1 MQTGIARTADGL
13 LLPPQAFG
21 PMFQAFVE
29 VALSPF
35 KRSPIVVVIMHYKV
49 PPGQAGTVSAHSG
62 AHARRPHTM
71 GRLQIPFLT
80 GPSCVASPR
89 GAGAPSTR
97 AATVTRG

>member
-35 KRSPIVVVIMHYKV
+35 KRSPIVVRTTTTLCPRSFI
-49 PPGQAGTVSAHSG
+49 
-62 AHARRPHTM
+62 
-71 GRLQIPFLT
+71 LT
-80 GPSCVASPR
+80 R
-89 GAGAPSTR
+89 FR
-97 AATVTRG
+97 EY